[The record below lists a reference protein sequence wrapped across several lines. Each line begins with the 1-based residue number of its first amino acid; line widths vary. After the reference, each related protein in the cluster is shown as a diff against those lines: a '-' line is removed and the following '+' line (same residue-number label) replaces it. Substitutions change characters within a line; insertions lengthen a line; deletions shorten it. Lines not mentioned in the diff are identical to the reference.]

1 MSWADPHAPAHARTH
16 RRRRQPSPPGAAR
29 GLSSPLLQRGG
40 AGGDG
45 GAPPPHPPTPPRPT
59 ASLSGPS
66 VRSRATRRL
75 PRGARAGRGRG
86 RGGLRAGGGRGVAGR
101 AGAGRRAPRT
111 GGVYVPV
118 PGVEDGGVGL
128 RHNLAL
134 HLLRDLLAEALRR
147 LRVLQ
152 LLFEAR
158 LRLRPPG
165 GGRPL
170 PPAVRPLLRP
180 LRPTGPA
187 LPPRPGGAPGRRPQH
202 QQRQQPARAAAA
214 GPRAPGGPAP
224 PPLPAGA
231 APRPRTERHG
241 SAGGRLAARPSDA
254 RNILF
259 GELEPREVAQ
269 ERQELPPSG
278 HLTRYRKGRGGR
290 RGGNSGLPDPFACL
304 QRGRAPPSTS
314 ALTGSGGEVALFDQ
328 GPKRRRA
335 RRPPSPS

>member
-1 MSWADPHAPAHARTH
+1 MA
-16 RRRRQPSPPGAAR
+16 
-29 GLSSPLLQRGG
+29 
-40 AGGDG
+40 
-45 GAPPPHPPTPPRPT
+45 PPTPSNAPRPT

-147 LRVLQ
+147 VRVLQ

-165 GGRPL
+165 GGRTL
-170 PPAVRPLLRP
+170 PPAVRPLFRP

-224 PPLPAGA
+224 PPPPAGA
-231 APRPRTERHG
+231 APRPRAERH
-241 SAGGRLAARPSDA
+241 ARRVDA
-254 RNILF
+254 WPPAPPTQEIFCL

-269 ERQELPPSG
+269 ERLPPSG
-278 HLTRYRKGRGGR
+278 HLTRHHRKGRGGR
-290 RGGNSGLPDPFACL
+290 RGGNLGLPDPFACL

-314 ALTGSGGEVALFDQ
+314 ALAGSGGEVAFV
-328 GPKRRRA
+328 PR
-335 RRPPSPS
+335 